1 MTRYTEFADL
11 RSDYIT
17 RGLVLLH
24 PDQLGVE
31 RSVHDEIYAKEI
43 ELFRAKEYISAENL
57 PEITQVLEAPGL
69 VEACDILLDEDWA
82 IMPFTHNTPFISGA
96 FDQHWHKDD
105 NGPYN
110 ARRPRYHQPV
120 QIEMLYYP
128 QAVAE
133 DMGPTA
139 TLPYSQYWT
148 LDSEENQDNFAGAD
162 HLDFPYQIE
171 GWESVPVSG
180 KRSRYDPADVVARN
194 TEHDKRMRDAANDLA
209 WPLVEPFEAA
219 PIEAGSVLLY
229 SHNLFHRGNHRRD
242 DWQLWREKPRFMW
255 RFWLY
260 RTKAPKT
267 VSVPLQLSEREKG
280 ADENVQAVWRSTH
293 SWWSSEAWEGDR
305 PRIEDLYAMGESA
318 EPVRIGTAY
327 RLAHAGELDVLAD
340 ALRHNRE
347 SVRRAS
353 TYGLASAGTRASN
366 IFLDACQAESKWTR
380 KAGAFGLGVAGET
393 SDAVLD
399 VLANLLL
406 EDAST
411 YVRSY
416 AADAMGQFVMRTDDP
431 NLIFKAV
438 ASLLRALDQEVNRES
453 MDRVQN
459 RSIKFVRPTDE
470 CDICEGI
477 GITLGFDRFE
487 PVRSIVRE
495 NALVSLVIATQHD
508 IAQVPGLLDNLERI
522 ASDDPNMFSAG
533 LALDAL
539 VRIVGDEDKR
549 AVSLVANAETLCWP
563 SLVRAGYSR
572 SLA

>member
-1 MTRYTEFADL
+1 
-11 RSDYIT
+11 
-17 RGLVLLH
+17 
-24 PDQLGVE
+24 
-31 RSVHDEIYAKEI
+31 
-43 ELFRAKEYISAENL
+43 
-57 PEITQVLEAPGL
+57 
-69 VEACDILLDEDWA
+69 
-82 IMPFTHNTPFISGA
+82 
-96 FDQHWHKDD
+96 
-105 NGPYN
+105 
-110 ARRPRYHQPV
+110 
-120 QIEMLYYP
+120 
-128 QAVAE
+128 
-133 DMGPTA
+133 
-139 TLPYSQYWT
+139 
-148 LDSEENQDNFAGAD
+148 
-162 HLDFPYQIE
+162 
-171 GWESVPVSG
+171 
-180 KRSRYDPADVVARN
+180 
-194 TEHDKRMRDAANDLA
+194 
-209 WPLVEPFEAA
+209 
-219 PIEAGSVLLY
+219 
-229 SHNLFHRGNHRRD
+229 
-242 DWQLWREKPRFMW
+242 MW

-267 VSVPLQLSEREKG
+267 VSVPLLLSEKEKG
-280 ADENVQAVWRSTH
+280 ANENVQAVWRSAH
-293 SWWSSEAWEGDR
+293 AWWSGEAWVGDR

-318 EPVRIGTAY
+318 EPARIGTAY
-327 RLAHAGELDVLAD
+327 RLANVGELDVLAD

-353 TYGLASAGTRASN
+353 TYGLASVGTRASN

-508 IAQVPGLLDNLERI
+508 IAQVPGLLENLERI

-539 VRIVGDEDKR
+539 VRIVGEEDEL
-549 AVSLVANAETLCWP
+549 AVNLVANAETLCWP

>member
-1 MTRYTEFADL
+1 MTRYTHIEEL
-11 RSDYIT
+11 RSEFIT

-24 PDQLGVE
+24 PDSLGID
-31 RSVHDEIYAKEI
+31 RSVHDRIYTKEI
-43 ELFRAKEYISAENL
+43 QLFRAKEYISAENL
-57 PEITQVLEAPGL
+57 PEILEVLRSPGL
-69 VEACDILLDEDWA
+69 VEACNILLDEDWA
-82 IMPFTHNTPFISGA
+82 IVPFTHNTPFISGA

-110 ARRPRYHQPV
+110 ARRPRYHQPM

-171 GWESVPVSG
+171 GWESVAVSG
-180 KRSRYDPADVVARN
+180 KRSKYDPADIQSGN
-194 TEHDKRMRDAANDLA
+194 TEHDVRMRAAAENLG
-209 WPLVEPFEAA
+209 WPLIKPYEAA
-219 PIEAGSVLLY
+219 PLEAGSVLLY

-242 DWQLWREKPRFMW
+242 DWHLWREKPRFMW

-260 RTKAPKT
+260 RTKAPKLI
-267 VSVPLQLSEREKG
+267 SVPTELSIG
-280 ADENVQAVWRSTH
+280 DDAQDENVTAVWRSLH
-293 SWWSSEAWEGDR
+293 AWWSGQSWETIK
-305 PRIEDLYAMGESA
+305 PRAEGLYAMGDVA
-318 EPVRIGTAY
+318 EPERIGSAY
-327 RLAHAGELDVLAD
+327 RLANTGELTVLEE

-347 SVRRAS
+347 SVRRAA
-353 TYGLASAGTRASN
+353 TYGLASVGIEASEV
-366 IFLDACQAESKWTR
+366 FLTACNAESKWTR
-380 KAGAFGLGVAGET
+380 KAGVFGLGIAGET
-393 SDAVLD
+393 TAAVIGALID
-399 VLANLLL
+399 RLL
-406 EDAST
+406 EDQSA

-416 AADAMGQFVMRTDDP
+416 AADAIGQFLMRTDDP
-431 NLIFKAV
+431 DLVTQAV
-438 ASLLRALDQEVNRES
+438 LGLLNALDQEVNRES

-477 GITLGFDRFE
+477 GITLGYDRYE

-495 NALVSLVIATQHD
+495 NALVSLVVAAQHD
-508 IAQVPGLLDNLERI
+508 VAHIPELLDVLEEI
-522 ASDDPNMFSAG
+522 AREDVNMFSAG

-539 VRIVGDEDKR
+539 VRIVGEQDAR
-549 AVSLVANAETLCWP
+549 VTGLVSEAETLCWP
-563 SLVRAGYSR
+563 SLVRAGYSK
-572 SLA
+572 SLV